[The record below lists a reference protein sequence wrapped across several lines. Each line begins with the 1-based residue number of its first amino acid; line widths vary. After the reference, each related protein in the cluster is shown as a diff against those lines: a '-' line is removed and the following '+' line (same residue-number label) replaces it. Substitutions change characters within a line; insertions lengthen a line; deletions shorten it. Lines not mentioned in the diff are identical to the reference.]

1 MSHGTLDPDQIL
13 IDFTYRIVTFCD
25 PASQR
30 CSAIN
35 SHPYIGPQPQIS
47 RANLV
52 WPLPLSLAATQGI
65 DVSFSSS
72 GYLDVSVHRVPFL
85 WLCIH
90 HRIHT
95 VCRMWVSPFGYLWI
109 NACLRLPKA
118 FRSLPRPS
126 SAPSAKASALCSL

>member
-1 MSHGTLDPDQIL
+1 MSHGTLDTDQIFV
-13 IDFTYRIVTFCD
+13 DFTYRTITFCGS
-25 PASQR
+25 ASQR
-30 CSAIN
+30 YLAIN
-35 SHPYIGPQPQIS
+35 LYPYIGPQPQTS
-47 RANLV
+47 RASLV

-65 DVSFSSS
+65 DFSFSSS
-72 GYLDVSVHRVPFL
+72 GYLDVSVHRVPFP

-126 SAPSAKASALCSL
+126 SVLSAKASALCFL

>member
-1 MSHGTLDPDQIL
+1 MSHGTLDPDQIFF
-13 IDFTYRIVTFCD
+13 DFTYRIVTFCD

-35 SHPYIGPQPQIS
+35 SYPCIGPQPQIS

-72 GYLDVSVHRVPFL
+72 GYLDVSVHRVPFP

-109 NACLRLPKA
+109 SACLRLPKA